1 MNRKALILSVIAFV
15 GASLGVSLV
24 VGNNTNND
32 SNMGMNHG
40 AHSMSM
46 GGDEAMFLQMMI
58 PHHQQAIVISDLAI
72 SISKNEDILK
82 LANQIKG
89 AQDPEIDQMKSWLKA
104 AGLGE
109 DPGHSMHA
117 MAGMLTDSQ
126 LEQLKNSTGKDF
138 DRQFL
143 SGMIAHHQ
151 GAVEMVRMI
160 ENSSDLKLRDFGKQI
175 NQSQSSEIAVMKQL
189 LKSIG

>member
-89 AQDPEIDQMKSWLKA
+89 AQAPEIDQMKSWLKA

>member
-15 GASLGVSLV
+15 GVTLGVSLV

-89 AQDPEIDQMKSWLKA
+89 AQAPEIDQMKSWLKA

-160 ENSSDLKLRDFGKQI
+160 ENSSDLKLRDFGEQI

>member
-15 GASLGVSLV
+15 GVSLGVSLV

-89 AQDPEIDQMKSWLKA
+89 AQAPEIDQMKSWLKA

-160 ENSSDLKLRDFGKQI
+160 ENSSDLKLRDFGEQI
-175 NQSQSSEIAVMKQL
+175 NQTQSSEIAVMKQL

>member
-143 SGMIAHHQ
+143 SGMIAHHE

-160 ENSSDLKLRDFGKQI
+160 ENSSDLKLRDFGEQI
-175 NQSQSSEIAVMKQL
+175 NQSQSSEITVMKQL

>member
-15 GASLGVSLV
+15 GVTLGVSLV

-89 AQDPEIDQMKSWLKA
+89 AQAPEIDQMKSWLKA

-160 ENSSDLKLRDFGKQI
+160 ENSSDLKLRDFGEQI
-175 NQSQSSEIAVMKQL
+175 IQSQSSEIAVMKQL

>member
-89 AQDPEIDQMKSWLKA
+89 AQAPEIDQMKSWLKA

-160 ENSSDLKLRDFGKQI
+160 ENSSDLKLRDFGEQI

>member
-15 GASLGVSLV
+15 GVSLGASLV

-89 AQDPEIDQMKSWLKA
+89 AQAPEIDQMKSWLKA

-151 GAVEMVRMI
+151 GAVEMVRII
-160 ENSSDLKLRDFGKQI
+160 ENSSDLKLRDFGEQI

>member
-160 ENSSDLKLRDFGKQI
+160 ENSSDLKLRDFGEQI
-175 NQSQSSEIAVMKQL
+175 NQTQSSEIAVMKQL

>member
-15 GASLGVSLV
+15 GVSLGVSLV

-82 LANQIKG
+82 LANQIKV
-89 AQDPEIDQMKSWLKA
+89 AQAPEIDQMKSWLKA

>member
-15 GASLGVSLV
+15 GVSLGVSLV

-89 AQDPEIDQMKSWLKA
+89 AQAPEIDQMKSWLKA

-126 LEQLKNSTGKDF
+126 LGQLKNSTGKDF

-151 GAVEMVRMI
+151 GAVDMVRMI

>member
-1 MNRKALILSVIAFV
+1 MNRKALILSVLAFV
-15 GASLGVSLV
+15 GVSLGVSLV
-24 VGNNTNND
+24 VGNGTNND
-32 SNMGMNHG
+32 SNMGMNYG

-89 AQDPEIDQMKSWLKA
+89 AQAPEIDQMKSWLKA

-160 ENSSDLKLRDFGKQI
+160 ENSSDLKLRDFGEQI
-175 NQSQSSEIAVMKQL
+175 NQTQSSEIAVMKQL

>member
-15 GASLGVSLV
+15 GVSLGVSLV

-89 AQDPEIDQMKSWLKA
+89 AQAPEIDQMKSWLKA

-117 MAGMLTDSQ
+117 MSGMLTDSQ